1 MRSAMAQFPELGS
14 FLVALKRLQVRSCA
28 KVHENPGNEIKP
40 QDCPLQARN
49 VACAHGS
56 HPPGETG
63 VLLHAACDFA
73 CFLSLI
79 TAEEHGVHQMTFLS
93 VERAFTA
100 LDYAAQDYYMA
111 QREPS
116 IVAEIKDLDTI
127 RLREAELGDKLLQV
141 RDRLA
146 PLLETLL

>member
-1 MRSAMAQFPELGS
+1 MRSAMAKFPELGS
-14 FLVALKRLQVRSCA
+14 FLAALNGLEVRPCA

-49 VACAHGS
+49 VACAHWS

-73 CFLSLI
+73 CFLDLI

-93 VERAFTA
+93 VERAFTT
-100 LDYAAQDYYMA
+100 LDYAAQTYYMA
-111 QREPS
+111 LREPS
-116 IVAEIKDLDTI
+116 IEANIKDAETI
-127 RLREAELGDKLLQV
+127 RRMEAELGDKLLQV